1 MRCNKQIKKIK
12 VKKSDSQ
19 LPLIFEALGDQ
30 GRFHTFKLL
39 TERRGLCVTEIA
51 KVFNITT
58 SAASQQLKNL
68 ERAGLVQ
75 RMRMG
80 LMIWYQVNLKTPRTK
95 QLIKLFEGSSKKGN
109 KKGIL
114 IK

>member
-1 MRCNKQIKKIK
+1 MLTNKQIKKIK
-12 VKKSDSQ
+12 VKKSDGQ

-30 GRFHTFKLL
+30 GRFNTFKLL

-51 KVFNITT
+51 RVFNITT
-58 SAASQQLKNL
+58 SAASQQLKIL

-80 LMIWYQVNLKTPRTK
+80 LMIWYQINSKALRTK
-95 QLIKLFEGSSKKGN
+95 QLIQLFEDSN
-109 KKGIL
+109 KK
-114 IK
+114 K

>member
-1 MRCNKQIKKIK
+1 MLTNKQIKKIK

-30 GRFHTFKLL
+30 GRFNTFKLL

-51 KVFNITT
+51 KVFKITT
-58 SAASQQLKNL
+58 SAASQQLKIL

-80 LMIWYQVNLKTPRTK
+80 LMIWYQVNSKTPRAK
-95 QLIKLFEGSSKKGN
+95 QLVKFFESAGKK
-109 KKGIL
+109 K
-114 IK
+114 

>member
-1 MRCNKQIKKIK
+1 MLTNKQIKKIK

-51 KVFNITT
+51 RVFNITT
-58 SAASQQLKNL
+58 SAASQQLKIL

-95 QLIKLFEGSSKKGN
+95 QLIKLFEGSGKK
-109 KKGIL
+109 